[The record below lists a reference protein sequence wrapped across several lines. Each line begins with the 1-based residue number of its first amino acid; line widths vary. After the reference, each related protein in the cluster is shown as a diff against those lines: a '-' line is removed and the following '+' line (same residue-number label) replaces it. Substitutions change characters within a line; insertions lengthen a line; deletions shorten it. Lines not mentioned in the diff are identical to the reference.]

1 MINHWILGGS
11 RGSLNFWLRNLFH
24 MSHSAKR
31 IAYWRRNPAMEGGIH
46 QELRRELLT
55 GTGDSAEEKV
65 DLAHAEGMMT
75 PIKYM
80 RYLNIEIS

>member
-1 MINHWILGGS
+1 
-11 RGSLNFWLRNLFH
+11 
-24 MSHSAKR
+24 
-31 IAYWRRNPAMEGGIH
+31 MEGGIH
-46 QELRRELLT
+46 QELRRELWT